1 MACHLGVH
9 TDLPSIG
16 VAKKLLQVDGLEN
29 NAVHKEKVSQP
40 AGRVAR
46 TVPAWVGPRDGH
58 RRAPSSRVALPVNAL
73 IPALGAPCVP
83 VGAGTSRGA
92 LRAPRAPSLLP
103 VLGLG
108 LQCLGQAAG
117 SLRQAPL
124 SPTPSQRLPP
134 LPQLP

>member
-73 IPALGAPCVP
+73 IPSLGT

-92 LRAPRAPSLLP
+92 LRVPRAPSLLP
-103 VLGLG
+103 VWGLG

-124 SPTPSQRLPP
+124 SPTLSQRLPP